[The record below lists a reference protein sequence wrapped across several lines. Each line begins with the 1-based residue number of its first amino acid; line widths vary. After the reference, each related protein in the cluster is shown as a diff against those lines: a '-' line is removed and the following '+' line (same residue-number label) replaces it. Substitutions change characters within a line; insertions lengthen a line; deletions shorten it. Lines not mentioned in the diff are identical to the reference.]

1 MLNLNFS
8 IMKINKYLLVA
19 AASVMM
25 FSCAKNDD
33 VQGLADEGPVALTIN
48 LANSGLASKAGFT
61 DGAAEGQTI
70 LQYKP
75 EEVEVTLHYGNDET
89 VTENLDADLTHTFY
103 NIENP
108 QYVEV
113 SINGG
118 VETYDA
124 AAILALKNTEAAAM
138 PAYGKSAQ
146 ITEANYVGTITGEGE
161 DADTEYKEYAVT
173 VYAQIPVARLEMG
186 GIHHV
191 DEGTCLFGSL
201 HFDQVVLRG
210 GQGTATY
217 REDGEESVFVGET
230 GVFGSADLTLSVDE
244 DFTVGTNFPAD
255 GCYAFNF
262 PVGALVVAFDFT
274 DANGDTQYA
283 IVENFLD
290 AEGKTVTFEAGKIYQ
305 IKTIEIT
312 DEDLTPDYEG
322 NKTVAVTVTVEV
334 QDWAIVSMSDVVF
347 K

>member
-1 MLNLNFS
+1 
-8 IMKINKYLLVA
+8 MKISKYFMVA
-19 AASVMM
+19 AASIMM
-25 FSCAKNDD
+25 FGCAKND

-118 VETYDA
+118 QESYTA
-124 AAILALKNTEAAAM
+124 EEILALQEKTATNM
-138 PAYGKSAQ
+138 PAYGKS
-146 ITEANYVGTITGEGE
+146 EAISEKHYVGTIEGTGD
-161 DADTEYKEYAVT
+161 DAETQYKEYAVT

-186 GIHHV
+186 GIHQV
-191 DEGTCLFGSL
+191 DGDNGCLFGSL
-201 HFDQVVLRG
+201 NFDQIVLRG

-217 REDGEESVFVGET
+217 QENGSNSVFVGVDGEPGT
-230 GVFGSADLTLSVDE
+230 ADLVQSVNAP
-244 DFTVGTNFPAD
+244 FTVGTNFPTDAE
-255 GCYAFNF
+255 CYAFNF
-262 PVGALVVAFDFT
+262 PVGAPVVAFDFT
-274 DANGDTQYA
+274 DADGNTQYA
-283 IVENFLD
+283 IVESFNGAD
-290 AEGKTVTFEAGKIYQ
+290 GPITFEAGKIYQ
-305 IKTIEIT
+305 INSIEIT
-312 DEDLTPDYEG
+312 DDDLTPDYDG
-322 NKTVAVTVTVEV
+322 NKLVAVTVTVVV
-334 QDWAIVSMSDVVF
+334 QDWTIVPLNGVEF

>member
-1 MLNLNFS
+1 
-8 IMKINKYLLVA
+8 MKISKYFMVA
-19 AASVMM
+19 AASIMM
-25 FSCAKNDD
+25 FGCAKND

-118 VETYDA
+118 QESYTA
-124 AAILALKNTEAAAM
+124 EEILALQEKTATNM
-138 PAYGKSAQ
+138 PAYGKS
-146 ITEANYVGTITGEGE
+146 EAISEKHYVGTIEGTGD
-161 DADTEYKEYAVT
+161 DAETQYKEYAVT

-191 DEGTCLFGSL
+191 DGGNGCLFGSL
-201 HFDQVVLRG
+201 NFDQIVLRG

-217 REDGEESVFVGET
+217 QENGSNSVFVGVDGEPGT
-230 GVFGSADLTLSVDE
+230 ADLVQSVNAP
-244 DFTVGTNFPAD
+244 FTVGTNFPTDAE
-255 GCYAFNF
+255 CYAFNF
-262 PVGALVVAFDFT
+262 PVGAPVVAFDFT
-274 DANGDTQYA
+274 DADGNTQYA
-283 IVENFLD
+283 IVESFNGAD
-290 AEGKTVTFEAGKIYQ
+290 GPITFEAGKIYQ
-305 IKTIEIT
+305 INSIEIT
-312 DEDLTPDYEG
+312 DDDLTPDYDG
-322 NKTVAVTVTVEV
+322 NKLVAVTVTVVV
-334 QDWAIVSMSDVVF
+334 QDWTIVPLNGVEF